1 MLLGHDSIEDAAYVG
16 IDDSLG
22 GQIPTAFV
30 ALKEGQTATTEE
42 LAIFCRQNLADFK
55 LPKRIAFDIKELS
68 IVFSVNKPP
77 FTTDNATSLC
87 YFEDISNLSSR

>member
-1 MLLGHDSIEDAAYVG
+1 MRDVG
-16 IDDSLG
+16 VSQAG
-22 GQIPTAFV
+22 RSRPS
-30 ALKEGQTATTEE
+30 
-42 LAIFCRQNLADFK
+42 

-68 IVFSVNKPP
+68 TIILMSEAFNKPL